1 MHERTSVSAFD
12 LHVLFELRLRDL
24 KQEIAGCEAALQQPG
39 PAQGQAALAEQLC
52 RARTIVSLL
61 RYLRVY
67 LKPDGSLGGEGEPE
81 PA

>member
-1 MHERTSVSAFD
+1 MSAFD

-24 KQEIAGCEAALQQPG
+24 KQEIASCEAALEQPG

-67 LKPDGSLGGEGEPE
+67 LKPDGSLGGEGEPQ